1 MHESK
6 DHDHENDVPKLN
18 ALERVVHI
26 FREYSE
32 IDPILMWIVKNFS
45 WNVDTT
51 CVVSCTIDDMYN
63 LPLN

>member
-18 ALERVVHI
+18 ALESVVHI

-32 IDPILMWIVKNFS
+32 IDLILMWIVKNF
-45 WNVDTT
+45 
-51 CVVSCTIDDMYN
+51 
-63 LPLN
+63 L